1 MKHIECPYIWI
12 INSTHYI
19 EFDKAVSKSADIQS
33 NSTGTSHC
41 VYPSTR
47 RGNFPLSAVYTAT
60 PAGGNKL
67 LSLQVS
73 NWIGPLEPCN

>member
-33 NSTGTSHC
+33 N
-41 VYPSTR
+41 
-47 RGNFPLSAVYTAT
+47 
-60 PAGGNKL
+60 
-67 LSLQVS
+67 
-73 NWIGPLEPCN
+73 